1 MLSRLAAPFLKHTLA
16 ILAALAVGSAWAD
29 YFWGDSAEGTW
40 GTGFS
45 GSSGNYVLNS
55 AKDVT
60 VNFDSSYSIASGVWI
75 ESGAYTVTFKGAST
89 DVGLTMTGSA
99 DDMWGGGIHV
109 GGWGG
114 NGNLVI
120 DGGSYTIPNA
130 LFVPVE
136 RKGDA
141 DDPVSATFE
150 LKSGVVSAGALV
162 LGREVTCQGTAT
174 LSGGTFS
181 TPTVYVD
188 GGSGT
193 LTFNGGILQASAGG
207 TLIASGVTVT
217 VDANGGTIDTNGKSI
232 TIASSITGSGMLTIT
247 GGGAVTFTAAPACQI
262 YVADGVAVLPE
273 GAATTV
279 TTDSAKGH
287 TGTIIE
293 VGENGATIDT
303 TTIYD
308 VTYDAYAGS
317 GTLRIVG
324 SGIVRFTTAPTCALE
339 IEKGVVVLPGDSIA
353 SSITIGAHGALAFD
367 LTGETIT
374 SGSNYTLATGVTSL
388 TIPSGESYA
397 DSIFTIGP
405 DFTST
410 ITLDGTTLKAT
421 ATSDATGN
429 TRTITT
435 CTLNDA
441 WIDNAGGFS
450 SGAPNDPTTA
460 SANYDTS
467 RRDILV
473 VTENRQIN
481 FWAVNTPHDF
491 TIVVRGATLT
501 LNSGDTANP
510 TTLRVENIFNTGS
523 ITGSNSFSLTVN
535 NAVTSGGTVSFANGT
550 LTFPAGSIFS
560 DISATA
566 VKVTGTVTG
575 TTVAADGTIGAG
587 STLFTLTGTA
597 PTFDNSTVTVSINNT
612 DTPIHYTKGDNGVY
626 SAGMVLYHIASGTQT
641 FPEAQQMWSVV
652 SHGTALIGATDY
664 PTIYDTAVFDGAV
677 NTTGELPAPK
687 TFNFNVLVK
696 SDMTFAYSG
705 GNKGNVISFGTST
718 FSPAFVVLQGAT
730 AKLQA
735 YRNAGNSPYKMEVF
749 SSIKGTGRL
758 ELYTGSNGSYIDIKG
773 DTSAFEGSVSS
784 SLGDGGSY
792 STFAYVR
799 IAATAAADNRYSYW
813 YGYVDGRFPYRG
825 DTSNRAGYSMF
836 ALGNQVYKFGGIQAY
851 ISGSTYANENAQ
863 IEVGEYSDRAS
874 WLKGAW
880 YRKDAT
886 YGGKVKWLAKTET
899 FTQSVGNAYEVD
911 VMGGGKVYIEKDTTE
926 NGNVANFVP
935 SLIKFLAYTDS
946 ENVVRGG
953 GYLTLDSNNSAIA
966 GDIVNAVAA
975 AGDGETQVATG
986 FDVDAV
992 NGGVSA
998 AVTQAAVLNNAVG
1011 FNKKGAG
1018 ALTLS
1023 GAFTKLGVVNVTE
1036 GSLVIVAT
1044 SALAEGTA
1052 YTCAADTAC
1061 TVSGTT
1067 YTFGPGVATFNSTA
1081 YPTLQSAVDAAV
1093 SAGGGTV
1100 TLIANVEEDVLI
1112 EAAGVSIEL
1121 GDYIVTGTVT
1131 SSEDYDIVYD
1141 ENTKTWTSSET
1152 ANFIW
1157 CGGNGTSWSTPANW
1171 KKNAVPGETDKV
1183 IFPET
1188 TIEGGWVVALDSATT
1203 VAKITA
1209 NGPVTFSGA
1218 RIAVHD
1224 DENSHGVVGD
1234 AVITLGDNAGFDA
1247 GYLGTLTIDNALI
1260 ISGTPDHPVIIKG
1273 SNSNGAGPTLNFNG
1287 NISGT
1292 GYLSTGGA
1300 RSTVNFNG
1308 NNTAF
1313 RGTVSAPHDGVGGS
1327 EGRNYVYFAN
1337 GNATSSQATWL
1348 VGMII
1353 KSGTNYNFAKAK
1365 GDTYYFGSFSG
1376 NMRNNVDANYQNP
1389 STFVFGETDDNF
1401 TLSYEGRPTEERRD
1415 YICKK
1420 GIGTMTFTGTNVR
1433 GYDLQNGVTELMTSG
1448 SLPSQ
1453 TIKMNGGALKL
1464 NAAITVDTDPSEKL
1478 EFVAEKTATVD
1489 DGGEDRTFASAI
1501 GNDKSANFT
1510 KKGAGALTLA
1520 APPTYT
1526 GTTKVEDGVL
1536 YVING
1541 EYSLT
1546 LDSST
1551 AEVTTDKDGYR
1562 KFVPASVTVAAPTV
1576 VWGNDFETATISAAV
1591 TSNYGEGG
1599 LAYNLKIGGN
1609 VVEGAVGTIEN
1620 GVVTFSDVDVSELSI
1635 SPYGN
1640 VSVEVTATAV
1650 GSQAVT
1656 SGATTAMLADAEKWI
1671 DEKKSTTGTT
1681 GYWKTADGAAATVT
1695 YDNET
1700 ERAELSDNKFS
1711 ANNCSTG
1718 DVVTVTIK
1726 DVKYTALSDTSAV
1739 DADAQ
1744 GSIALGGTEDAPK
1757 FMVLTKSN
1765 DTVQW
1770 SEAAGVDPELNESYT
1785 IVFTFDYNS
1794 NKYSI
1799 TVNGAALTVG
1809 GSATYDIVK
1818 TTNKYVKDIDFLGAG
1833 SIKAIE
1839 GIRYDAMMAVDQNGD
1854 RYATVAAALDA
1865 NKGEKGAII
1874 KLLHGTANTNIAGWN
1889 YNADTKTFI
1898 KKAVGLIFLA
1908 F

>member
-1 MLSRLAAPFLKHTLA
+1 MFSRLAAQFLKTTLA
-16 ILAALAVGSAWAD
+16 LLAALAVGGAWAD

-75 ESGAYTVTFKGAST
+75 ESGSYTVTFKGAST

-130 LFVPVE
+130 LFVPFE
-136 RKGDA
+136 RKGDE

-150 LKSGVVSAGALV
+150 LKNGVVSARALV

-193 LTFNGGILQASAGG
+193 LEFDGGTLQASAEG

-217 VDANGGTIDTNGKSI
+217 VGANGGTIDTNGKAV
-232 TIASSITGSGMLTIT
+232 TIASAITGSGTLTIT
-247 GGGAVTFTAAPACQI
+247 GGG
-262 YVADGVAVLPE
+262 VA
-273 GAATTV
+273 T
-279 TTDSAKGH
+279 
-287 TGTIIE
+287 
-293 VGENGATIDT
+293 
-303 TTIYD
+303 
-308 VTYDAYAGS
+308 
-317 GTLRIVG
+317 
-324 SGIVRFTTAPTCALE
+324 FTTAPTCGLKVE
-339 IEKGVVVLPGDSIA
+339 NGVAVLPGNSKTGAIE
-353 SSITIGAHGALAFD
+353 IGAHGVLAFD
-367 LTGETIT
+367 LTGWTIANGT
-374 SGSNYTLATGVTSL
+374 AYTLAWNVASL
-388 TIPSGESYA
+388 TIPAGETYA

-410 ITLDGTTLKAT
+410 ISYENNTIYAT
-421 ATSDATGN
+421 ATGDATYTGSTANLRQIAIPSASAWVDNTAEWINGVTPNGASNSGTPGN
-429 TRTITT
+429 TGY
-435 CTLNDA
+435 A
-441 WIDNAGGFS
+441 
-450 SGAPNDPTTA
+450 
-460 SANYDTS
+460 Y
-467 RRDILV
+467 RRDIV
-473 VTENRQIN
+473 V
-481 FWAVNTPHDF
+481 VPHDARILF
-491 TIVVRGATLT
+491 WQSNHPDNITLVNRGATLT
-501 LNSGDTANP
+501 LTSWDSTES
-510 TTLRVENIFNTGS
+510 TLVIENLVNTGTIVNGEGGAS
-523 ITGSNSFSLTVN
+523 GTTYAFNIIVN
-535 NAVTSGGTVSFANGT
+535 NTVTTGGTVTLSNGSA
-550 LTFPAGSIFS
+550 LTFPAGSTFA
-560 DISATA
+560 DISATT

-575 TTVAADGTIGAG
+575 TTVAADGTTGVG
-587 STLFTLTGTA
+587 SSLFTLTGNA
-597 PTFDNSTVTVSINNT
+597 LAFDNKTVIVSINST
-612 DTPIHYTKGDNGVY
+612 DTAIHYTKDANGVY
-626 SAGMVLYHIASGTQT
+626 TAGKVYYYVGSSDYLPGNASDWANESRGTSLTSEGDVPAIFDTAIFDGYVKSKKVSAGLGKQDYNI
-641 FPEAQQMWSVV
+641 VV
-652 SHGTALIGATDY
+652 AADMQFGARDRNGKY
-664 PTIYDTAVFDGAV
+664 YFGSSIY
-677 NTTGELPAPK
+677 
-687 TFNFNVLVK
+687 
-696 SDMTFAYSG
+696 
-705 GNKGNVISFGTST
+705 
-718 FSPAFVVLQGAT
+718 SPAFVVKEGAT
-730 AKLQA
+730 AEIYAQQNQGGIDVYFYSVLK
-735 YRNAGNSPYKMEVF
+735 GSGTMVF
-749 SSIKGTGRL
+749 RTDTQNDFCWIHGDTKAFTGTVDIRQGGTGI
-758 ELYTGSNGSYIDIKG
+758 YGVYISN
-773 DTSAFEGSVSS
+773 SS
-784 SLGDGGSY
+784 SLDKSISIWNVNTNGFYIYRSQSGKSSETY
-792 STFAYVR
+792 TPFR
-799 IAATAAADNRYSYW
+799 ATNMQYD
-813 YGYVDGRFPYRG
+813 
-825 DTSNRAGYSMF
+825 
-836 ALGNQVYKFGGIQAY
+836 FGVLNAY
-851 ISGSTYANENAQ
+851 ISNSGYDKVGTHANLSFG
-863 IEVGEYSDRAS
+863 IGEKIDNNS
-874 WLKGAW
+874 WLRGSW
-880 YRKDAT
+880 YSKDAT
-886 YGGKVKWLAKTET
+886 YGGKVKWLAKTAT
-899 FTQSVGNAYEVD
+899 FTQAVANAYEVD
-911 VMGGGKVYIEKDTTE
+911 VMGGGNVYVEQNSTTA
-926 NGNVANFVP
+926 NNFVP
-935 SLIKFLAYTDS
+935 SVIKFLAYTDS

-986 FDVDAV
+986 FNVEAV
-992 NGGVSA
+992 EGGVSA
-998 AVTQAAVLNNAVG
+998 DVTKSAVLNNAVG

-1018 ALTLS
+1018 TLTLS
-1023 GAFTKLGVVNVTE
+1023 GAFTKLGMVNVTE

-1061 TVSGTT
+1061 TISGTT
-1067 YTFGPGVATFNSTA
+1067 YTFGHGVATFNSTA

-1093 SAGGGTV
+1093 SAEGGTV
-1100 TLIANVEEDVLI
+1100 TLLASVAEDVVI
-1112 EAAGVSIEL
+1112 EAAGVSIVL
-1121 GDYIVTGTVT
+1121 GDYTITGTVT

-1234 AVITLGDNAGFDA
+1234 AVITLGDDAGFDA

-1273 SNSNGAGPTLNFNG
+1273 SNSNNDGPTLNFNG

-1353 KSGTNYNFAKAK
+1353 RSGNNYNFAKAK

-1401 TLSYEGRPTEERRD
+1401 TLSYEGRSTESRRD

-1541 EYSLT
+1541 EYSLP

-1551 AEVTTDKDGYR
+1551 AEVTTDKEGYR
-1562 KFVPASVTVAAPTV
+1562 KFVPASVAISAPTV
-1576 VWGNDFETATISAAV
+1576 VWGDDFAKVTVSAEV
-1591 TSNYGEGG
+1591 NSNYGEGG
-1599 LAYNLKIGGN
+1599 LSYNLKIGGN
-1609 VVEGAVGTIEN
+1609 VVDGAVGSVNN
-1620 GVVTFSDVDVSELSI
+1620 GVVTFSDVNVSGLNLI
-1635 SPYGN
+1635 RYGD
-1640 VSVEVTATAV
+1640 VSVEVTASAG
-1650 GSQAVT
+1650 GSQAAT
-1656 SGATTAMLADAEKWI
+1656 SGPKNVKFADTIGWVNENYETTGDAAAAGGAWQTAVAYDATTHK
-1671 DEKKSTTGTT
+1671 
-1681 GYWKTADGAAATVT
+1681 AAVV
-1695 YDNET
+1695 DN
-1700 ERAELSDNKFS
+1700 RFS
-1711 ANNCSTG
+1711 ATNCTTG
-1718 DVVTVTIK
+1718 DVVTVTID
-1726 DVKYTALSDTSAV
+1726 DVVYTSLSDLTSA
-1739 DADAQ
+1739 DTDAQ
-1744 GSIALGGTEDAPK
+1744 GAVAVGGTEQSPK
-1757 FMVLTKSN
+1757 FMLLTKQG
-1765 DTVQW
+1765 DTVGW
-1770 SEAAGVDPELNESYT
+1770 YEAAGVTPVLETGVYD
-1785 IVFTFDYNS
+1785 IVMTFDYNS
-1794 NKYSI
+1794 NSKTYTV
-1799 TVNGAALTVG
+1799 TVNGTPLTVG
-1809 GSATYDIVK
+1809 GVAAVPLAKAQTS
-1818 TTNKYVKDIDFLGAG
+1818 VKDIDFLGAG
-1833 SIKAIE
+1833 SLSAINGVQYE
-1839 GIRYDAMMAVDQNGD
+1839 GKMAIDQNGVK
-1854 RYATVAAALDA
+1854 YATVDAALQA
-1865 NKGEKGAII
+1865 NASVKGAVI
-1874 KLLHGTANTNIAGWN
+1874 KLLHGSATTSAEGWN
-1889 YNADTKTFI
+1889 FDSDTKTFV
-1898 KKAVGLIFLA
+1898 KKVIGLIFLA